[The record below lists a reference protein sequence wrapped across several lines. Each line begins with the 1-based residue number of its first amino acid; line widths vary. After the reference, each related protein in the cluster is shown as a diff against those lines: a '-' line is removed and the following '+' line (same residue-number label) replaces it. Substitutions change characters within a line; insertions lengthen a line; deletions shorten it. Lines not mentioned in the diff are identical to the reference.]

1 MVASMVPRPDKR
13 EQRYFELLDVAREL
27 LITTGLSG
35 FSIERIAKQSGYSR
49 PTVYGHFGSK
59 EAVLEALAGRN
70 LQVGRE
76 LTGRAMQ
83 FEGTPREKAFALILG
98 YEVMARF
105 HPEEFHVTE
114 LLGMPWVRENLPAGI
129 AAEFR
134 SMVEAYSA
142 AMTAQVERA
151 VEIGELVLPPRMTV
165 GNVVFHSLTM
175 TYGIYT
181 SIIKER
187 IILSL
192 AHPVDPWEEA
202 RAALQCFWDGIGWRN
217 TSGDGGCRE
226 LADRFLKELFP
237 EFWVQLEVAKL
248 RKESGI

>member
-1 MVASMVPRPDKR
+1 MEPRSDKR
-13 EQRYFELLDVAREL
+13 KQRRAELLDVAREI
-27 LITTGLSG
+27 LITSGLSG
-35 FSIERIAKQSGYSR
+35 FSIERIAKRSGYSR

-59 EAVLEALAGRN
+59 EAVFDAVAGKN

-76 LTGRAMQ
+76 LMGRAMQ

-105 HPEEFHVTE
+105 HPEEFHMTE

-129 AAEFR
+129 ATGFR
-134 SMVEAYSA
+134 SMIEAYSA
-142 AMTAQVERA
+142 ALTAQVERA
-151 VEIGELVLPPRMTV
+151 VEVGELVLPPRMTV

-175 TYGIYT
+175 AYGIYT

-202 RAALQCFWDGIGWRN
+202 REALQCFWDGIGWRI
-217 TSGDGGCRE
+217 TGGDGGYAE

-248 RKESGI
+248 REKSGI

>member
-1 MVASMVPRPDKR
+1 MVPRPRPDKR
-13 EQRYFELLDVAREL
+13 ERRCSELLDVAREI
-27 LITTGLSG
+27 LITSGLSG
-35 FSIERIAKQSGYSR
+35 FTIERIAKRSGYSR

-59 EAVLEALAGRN
+59 EAVFEALAGKN
-70 LQVGRE
+70 LQIGRE
-76 LTGRAMQ
+76 LMGRAMQ

-105 HPEEFHVTE
+105 HPEEFHLTE
-114 LLGMPWVRENLPAGI
+114 MLGMPWVRENLPAGI
-129 AAEFR
+129 AADFR
-134 SMVEAYSA
+134 SMVEAYSK
-142 AMTAQVERA
+142 AMTVQVERA
-151 VEIGELVLPPRMTV
+151 VEIGDLALPPGMTV

-175 TYGIYT
+175 AYGIYT

-187 IILSL
+187 IVLAL

-202 RAALQCFWDGIGWRN
+202 REALQCFWDGVGWRK
-217 TSGDGGCRE
+217 TSGGGGYPE

-237 EFWVQLEVAKL
+237 EFWVQLEVVKL